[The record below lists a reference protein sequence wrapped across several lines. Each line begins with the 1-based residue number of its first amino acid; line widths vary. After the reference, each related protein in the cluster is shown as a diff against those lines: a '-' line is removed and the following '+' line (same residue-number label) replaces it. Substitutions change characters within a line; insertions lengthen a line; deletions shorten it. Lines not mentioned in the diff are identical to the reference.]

1 VLATMF
7 HPRELF
13 WNADR
18 TKTTPGRKSLSRWN
32 SATSTRDVCATN
44 ARGRVFSGRRHPG
57 AWRSLR
63 KALPFEPCL
72 RSIRQFMKTL
82 AVILIL
88 CIQITLAAGAQSLAA
103 GSTGITK
110 PVPKNI
116 DMSQSRGNEAET
128 SVAISHTDRRLI
140 TTVSNLE
147 SNALF
152 HSWSTDGG
160 HTWQHDVIATGS
172 DSLTSACCDAQL
184 ASDEFGN
191 IFLTYLSSSIT
202 VQMAISID
210 GGATFQQLPFLTS
223 LPVGLPVYPWKSLAQ
238 IGQAVGGDQPSI
250 AAAAGSVWISWT
262 SFDGSIQASGAPVSG
277 LGQVGAFTP
286 VQGIPGANRFG
297 DYGDTAIG
305 PDGQVFVVYQNPT
318 GGEGP
323 ATIYGALDPDGLGSQ
338 GFGTPK
344 VLETTNVGGFDFIP
358 AQSGRSVDA
367 EAGLAWDRTGGA
379 HNGRLYHIYV
389 SEEPQESSDTDI
401 QSRYSDDNGTTW
413 STAVRVNDDTGTN
426 SQFNPKIQL
435 DATTGNI
442 AIAWYDARNDLGD
455 NGRGDT
461 NGRPN
466 DDIMIYSSVSKDGGL
481 TFQANQ
487 RLSVGASNDNDALS
501 GVDYGDYSGFAF
513 HGSRMFFSAADNS
526 NSTGDNPDGTLSHF
540 DLYVAPLT
548 VR

>member
-1 VLATMF
+1 
-7 HPRELF
+7 
-13 WNADR
+13 
-18 TKTTPGRKSLSRWN
+18 
-32 SATSTRDVCATN
+32 
-44 ARGRVFSGRRHPG
+44 
-57 AWRSLR
+57 
-63 KALPFEPCL
+63 
-72 RSIRQFMKTL
+72 MKTL

-88 CIQITLAAGAQSLAA
+88 CVQITLAAGAQSLSA

-184 ASDEFGN
+184 ASDDFGN

-210 GGATFQQLPFLTS
+210 GGATFQQLPFLAS

-262 SFDGSIQASGAPVSG
+262 SFDGSIQASGAPVTG

-344 VLETTNVGGFDFIP
+344 VLETTNVGGFDYIP

-435 DATTGNI
+435 DATTGNV
-442 AIAWYDARNDLGD
+442 AVAWYDARNDLGD

-481 TFQANQ
+481 TFASNQ
-487 RLSVGASNDNDALS
+487 RLSAAASNDNDALS

-513 HGSRMFFSAADNS
+513 YGSRMFFSAADNS